1 MLPKA
6 EIRRR
11 IRTLRRELADKDLL
25 SAQILS
31 RLTAEDFWQAADL
44 ILFYVDLP
52 DEVRTTLL
60 LQTSLLQGRKIAVP
74 YCDENEL
81 RLTRLLQM
89 QELAA
94 AAFGVQEPVPELR
107 RNPERMVDPAQVDL
121 VLVPGLAFDRHGG
134 RLGLGKGYYDRLL
147 LRLRPDCLR
156 VGLAFA
162 CQLIDRVPCEEHD
175 QPVDVIV
182 TERELIRGRRA

>member
-1 MLPKA
+1 MPPKA

-25 SAQILS
+25 STRILS
-31 RLTAEDFWQAADL
+31 RLTAENFWQAADL

-74 YCDENEL
+74 YCDGNEL

-107 RNPERMVDPAQVDL
+107 RDPERMVDPAQVDL